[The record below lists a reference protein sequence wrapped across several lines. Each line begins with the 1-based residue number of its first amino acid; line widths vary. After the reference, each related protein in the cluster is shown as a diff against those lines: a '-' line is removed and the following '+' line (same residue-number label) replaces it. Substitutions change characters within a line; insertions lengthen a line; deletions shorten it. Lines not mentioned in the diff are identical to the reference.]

1 MLFDASQV
9 NWPIAAVALQDKEWV
24 KDYQLGMSLP
34 GSPDSFLE
42 GNFYNINRIE
52 GNVNVMTEAFGY
64 STGTNRFGVEV
75 VVDHTGHVTRVVNRN
90 QAINWSWGAPEENN
104 SVIPQGGFVISTLDP
119 SGTRTRVSSLPMLTI
134 PGIRFVQPY

>member
-64 STGTNRFGVEV
+64 STGTNRFGVEWWL
-75 VVDHTGHVTRVVNRN
+75 TTR
-90 QAINWSWGAPEENN
+90 A
-104 SVIPQGGFVISTLDP
+104 
-119 SGTRTRVSSLPMLTI
+119 M
-134 PGIRFVQPY
+134 